1 MATITI
7 SGNTIHTS
15 GELPATGSI
24 APDFN
29 LVKSDLSEFSLSEL
43 KGKKVLL
50 NIFPSLGTGVCATS
64 VRRFNE
70 EAAGLKNTVVLAISK
85 DLPFAARDFCTTN
98 GIENVITLSVFR
110 HPDFGKNYG
119 VDILDGP
126 FAGLLARCI
135 VIIDETGKI
144 AYTEQVPEIGQE
156 PDYDKALAALQAS

>member
-15 GELPATGSI
+15 GELPATGSM
-24 APDFN
+24 APDFK
-29 LVKSDLSEFSLSEL
+29 LVKSDLSEFSLSDL

-50 NIFPSLGTGVCATS
+50 NIFPSLGTGICSAS
-64 VRRFNE
+64 VRKFNE
-70 EAAGLKNTVVLAISK
+70 KAAGLTNTVVLAISK
-85 DLPFAARDFCTTN
+85 DLPFAAKEFCTTN

-126 FAGLLARCI
+126 FAGLLARC
-135 VIIDETGKI
+135 VIILDETGKVI
-144 AYTEQVPEIGQE
+144 YTEQVPEIGQE
-156 PDYDKALAALQAS
+156 PDYEKALKSL

>member
-15 GELPATGSI
+15 GELPATGSM
-24 APDFN
+24 APDFK
-29 LVKSDLSEFSLSEL
+29 LVKSDLSEFSLSDL

-50 NIFPSLGTGVCATS
+50 NIFPSLGTGICSAS
-64 VRRFNE
+64 VRKFNE
-70 EAAGLKNTVVLAISK
+70 KAASLTNTVVLAISK
-85 DLPFAARDFCTTN
+85 DLPFAAKEFCTTN

-126 FAGLLARCI
+126 FAGLLARC
-135 VIIDETGKI
+135 VIILDETGKVI
-144 AYTEQVPEIGQE
+144 YTEQVPEIGQE
-156 PDYDKALAALQAS
+156 PDYEKALKSL

>member
-15 GELPATGSI
+15 GELPALGSI

-29 LVKSDLSEFSLSEL
+29 LVKYDLSEFSLSDL

-50 NIFPSLGTGVCATS
+50 NIFPSLGTGICSAS
-64 VRRFNE
+64 VRKFNE
-70 EAAGLKNTVVLAISK
+70 KAAGLENTVVLAISK
-85 DLPFAARDFCTTN
+85 DLPFAAKEFCATN

-119 VDILDGP
+119 IDILDGP

-135 VIIDETGKI
+135 VVLDESGKVI
-144 AYTEQVPEIGQE
+144 YTEQVPEIAQE
-156 PDYDKALAALQAS
+156 PDYGKAIAAL

>member
-15 GELPATGSI
+15 GELPATGSM
-24 APDFN
+24 APDFK

-43 KGKKVLL
+43 KGKKVML
-50 NIFPSLGTGVCATS
+50 NIFPSLGTGVCSAS
-64 VRRFNE
+64 VRKFNE
-70 EAAGLKNTVVLAISK
+70 KAAGLENTVVLAISK
-85 DLPFAARDFCTTN
+85 DLPFAAKEFCTTN

-126 FAGLLARCI
+126 FAGLLARC
-135 VIIDETGKI
+135 VIIHYETGKVI
-144 AYTEQVPEIGQE
+144 YSEQVPEIGQE
-156 PDYDKALAALQAS
+156 PDYEKALAAI